1 LGFFFFAQKLSEV
14 WADAALT
21 VSAAVATAASANT
34 KSKRPLRLVITGVPP
49 DG

>member
-21 VSAAVATAASANT
+21 VSAAIATAASAKTN
-34 KSKRPLRLVITGVPP
+34 SKRPLRLVIADVLPMA
-49 DG
+49 